1 MLEDS
6 HSDVVL
12 LHDACSSADTAVTK
26 ISPFC
31 GVTELIAACGFE
43 SIAPAPCTTSLTAV
57 IIECLL
63 QNYTLGATCSVS
75 ELFSKL
81 LARLRS
87 NRIEGVT
94 ATPVHSTLT
103 SDRSGRRI
111 LLEPLPHPDAQPTP
125 VAVEYPIPVLTS
137 ISLTLSRRP
146 NARTWKEWILNA
158 PVEATFVDLDHPD
171 ARERDFYI

>member
-43 SIAPAPCTTSLTAV
+43 STAPGPCTTSFAAGL
-57 IIECLL
+57 IDCLVEKFIS
-63 QNYTLGATCSVS
+63 GAAFSVS

-81 LARLRS
+81 LARLRT
-87 NRIEGVT
+87 NRIQDVT

-103 SDRSGRRI
+103 SDKSGRRI
-111 LLEPLPHPDAQPTP
+111 LLEPLPHVGAHPAPMAIEDPMPLLLNICLA
-125 VAVEYPIPVLTS
+125 
-137 ISLTLSRRP
+137 LSRP
-146 NARTWKEWILNA
+146 PDDHTWKEWILNA
-158 PVEATFVDLDHPD
+158 PVEAISVDLEHPD
-171 ARERDFYI
+171 VRE